1 MRVLVTGNEADHD
14 CGFVGDALRDLGASL
29 VPLLREDHVGWPAL
43 DGIDLVVSLGS
54 SWSVYWHDVA
64 TSVKAEAALLRTAHD
79 RGTPILGICFGSQV
93 LAHALGGSVERAPLP
108 EIGWYGVT
116 PLPVADGLIDVG
128 PWFQWHSDRWTAPDG
143 AEVLAIS
150 PVGNQA
156 FRIGRSTAVQFH
168 PELNTLILDRW
179 LDPIGRSE
187 FAALGL
193 DADAL
198 CHQTDREHD
207 GARVRAAQFVDAV
220 SRTW

>member
-1 MRVLVTGNEADHD
+1 MRVLVIGNEADHD
-14 CGFVGDALRDLGASL
+14 SGFVGDALRDLGASL
-29 VPLLREDHVGWPAL
+29 VPLLREDHAGWPDL

-54 SWSVYWHDVA
+54 SWSVYRPEVA
-64 TSVKAEAALLRTAHD
+64 TSVEAEAALLRTAHD

-116 PLPVADGLIDVG
+116 PLPVADGLIDAG

-143 AEVLAIS
+143 AEVLAVS

-156 FRIGRSTAVQFH
+156 FRFGRSTAVQFH
-168 PELNTLILDRW
+168 PELNPLILDRW
-179 LDPIGRSE
+179 LDSLGRAE
-187 FAALGL
+187 VAALGL

-198 CHQTDREHD
+198 RHQTDREHD
-207 GARVRAAQFVDAV
+207 AAQVRAAQFVEAV
-220 SRTW
+220 SHTW